1 MKIYLVM
8 EADDPHEPWD
18 IRGIYDSRIKAD
30 KKISQMKKE
39 DPHWVEYWDTHVS
52 IDEWDVE

>member
-1 MKIYLVM
+1 M